1 MVTNDSWRRI
11 RLGDVAAIARGGSPR
26 PIQEYLTS
34 SPDGINWIK
43 IGDVKPGEKYI
54 TGTQERIIEEGRS
67 RSRDVHAG
75 DLILSNSMSYGRPY
89 ILKIDGCIHDGW
101 LVIQRYERDF
111 EQEYLFY
118 ALSSFDTFNQYRAM
132 SAGSGVQN
140 LSKDKVANV
149 VIYAPNR
156 NEQAAIARSLDD
168 ADCLIR
174 SLEELVIKTRGVREG
189 VAQALLSGTVRLPRY
204 GDPWSRV
211 ELQDALA
218 FCTATVPIDS
228 IVQTEY
234 VGTENMIKD
243 RGGIAYYDKRL
254 AYEKVRE
261 YQPRDILVSNIRPYL
276 RKIWFANR
284 RGGCSNDVLVFRS
297 VDESMFDSS
306 FLFHVLSRSE
316 FFSYAT
322 NNSTGTKMPRGD
334 KEAIRR
340 YLFLAPS
347 NVDEQRAI
355 AQTLT
360 TIDEEIAVLERKLEK
375 YKQIRQGMMRELLT
389 GRIRLVQE

>member
-1 MVTNDSWRRI
+1 MVTNDGWRKI
-11 RLGDVAAIARGGSPR
+11 RLGDVAVIARGGSPR

-34 SPDGINWIK
+34 NPDGINWIK

-54 TGTQERIIEEGRS
+54 TYTQERIIEEGRS
-67 RSRDVHAG
+67 KSRDVHAG

-101 LVIQRYERDF
+101 LVIQRYEHSF
-111 EQEYLFY
+111 EQGYLFY

-132 SAGSGVQN
+132 SAGSSVQN

-149 VIYAPNR
+149 VIYAPDR
-156 NEQAAIARSLDD
+156 DEQATIARSLDD
-168 ADCLIR
+168 IDCLIKN
-174 SLEELVIKTRGVREG
+174 LDELVIKTRDVREG
-189 VAQALLSGTVRLPRY
+189 VAQALLSGKSRLPGY
-204 GDPWSRV
+204 GDSWSRV

-218 FCTATVPIDS
+218 FCTTTVPIDS
-228 IVQTEY
+228 IVQSEY
-234 VGTENMIKD
+234 VGTENMVKD
-243 RGGIAYYDKRL
+243 RGGVVDNNKRL
-254 AYEKVRE
+254 AYDKVRE

-297 VDESMFDSS
+297 IDEDQFDPS
-306 FLFHVLSRSE
+306 FLFHVLSRNE

-334 KEAIRR
+334 KEASRR
-340 YLFLAPS
+340 YLFAVPNS
-347 NVDEQRAI
+347 VSEQRAI
-355 AQTLT
+355 ARTLT
-360 TIDEEIAVLERKLEK
+360 TIDNEIALLERKLEK
-375 YKQIRQGMMRELLT
+375 FKQIRQGMMRELLT